1 MSEELAERLNN
12 WAMDAFEGRSLIG
25 AVQDISEGARVVS
38 DAARIERNRDM
49 WKGQC
54 ERQAT
59 ELTTLRAENELMRE
73 AVKVAD
79 DAINEMFRYFDGG
92 ETRGSYDGKPER
104 AQLRKAGHVTRN
116 ALAQVAK

>member
-73 AVKVAD
+73 VVSD
-79 DAINEMFRYFDGG
+79 LLPRGVCWDNPNIPDNTVIPVDMTMG
-92 ETRGSYDGKPER
+92 EI
-104 AQLRKAGHVTRN
+104 RKARN

>member
-73 AVKVAD
+73 ALLAIRTNICGYNCHNAD
-79 DAINEMFRYFDGG
+79 DAFKTLQLFNSEIQRMDGL
-92 ETRGSYDGKPER
+92 
-104 AQLRKAGHVTRN
+104 ARN
-116 ALAQVAK
+116 ALAQVGQ